1 MRLYGNR
8 NKIMFNKPAKN
19 CSLVWKLFL
28 LLLTVCN
35 SKTLE
40 SGNFASESS
49 ECNSLVIVST
59 LDGFLSVLDAS
70 KNGKVLWSL
79 ATNQLPLLQST
90 LNNIEVVS
98 GGLSFRLLPSLDGSL
113 YMYNEIVTQ
122 GIPLSVDSLLSSS
135 TKIGDDV
142 IVGSKDI
149 VTYGVDAKTGKIY
162 YSCSSYGCENFVT
175 PNNAD
180 KLVIRRVSQIVRAVD
195 LSTGNERWNVTVGEH
210 QLFLSNADV
219 KSMFNSKINYD
230 QACINSNIQIRV
242 IPPEG
247 IVYATLKNNL
257 EGVLWQQKFQS
268 PIAKIW
274 LLNKNNLEELSLFDP
289 NVVPA
294 LENFVETASSEFH
307 PTIESMIYMGY
318 YGSQRYIIP
327 SEEERHLLQL
337 YSQSH
342 MASTVPGRLYLA
354 TLAGHSYNLPLLESE
369 NTNCPSGGE
378 HCSLCSA
385 SDVSTILQ
393 EKQSPN
399 SGWYLYNL
407 KSGSALQK
415 WKQWDQEFSSMSEAR
430 NRNSLSL
437 VDVWDWWKH
446 ALLLCV
452 VVAIIPQ
459 IILFSY
465 VFRKFTETEKKE
477 SRSRTT
483 SVTTKSQES
492 MTDLQQFTNEIK
504 SEFSSRFLKD
514 FIPVRCLGCGGF
526 GTVYESVNKVD
537 EQKYAVKR
545 IALPERE
552 YAKEKVIREVK
563 ALAKLDHPGIVR
575 YYNSWFEEP
584 PLEWL
589 DSLEASVFKKCG
601 SSCLST
607 GENMPY
613 GKCHGEFET
622 LSDCRIS
629 GGQQSNKTTSTPYNS
644 KHHWPRF
651 YKEESSAM
659 FNDADVDLTGK
670 ISSSQDNDN
679 QENSLEIVFQNSGD
693 QSLDSQNLKIES
705 SKLKQLT
712 SLRLSF
718 LQSLPSS
725 RSKNKKHNKEL
736 QTPTCVGKA
745 FLFIQMQ
752 LCQQDTLMDWLNENN
767 TGKRDESLMLD
778 WFRQTLLAMEYVHD
792 CGMIHRD
799 LKPTNIFFSLTGQV
813 KIGDFG
819 LAKECFSCEHCED
832 TADTLPL
839 STSGSNS
846 CIHTENVGTYLYM
859 SPEQETKFAYTFKVD
874 IYALGLIFVELM
886 IPFST
891 QMERVT
897 ILKNLRKLKLPNAIS
912 DCPIKSTFVK
922 KLLSHSADE
931 RPTCKEILQSEL
943 FISVAVRS

>member
-1 MRLYGNR
+1 
-8 NKIMFNKPAKN
+8 
-19 CSLVWKLFL
+19 
-28 LLLTVCN
+28 
-35 SKTLE
+35 
-40 SGNFASESS
+40 
-49 ECNSLVIVST
+49 
-59 LDGFLSVLDAS
+59 
-70 KNGKVLWSL
+70 
-79 ATNQLPLLQST
+79 
-90 LNNIEVVS
+90 
-98 GGLSFRLLPSLDGSL
+98 
-113 YMYNEIVTQ
+113 
-122 GIPLSVDSLLSSS
+122 
-135 TKIGDDV
+135 
-142 IVGSKDI
+142 
-149 VTYGVDAKTGKIY
+149 
-162 YSCSSYGCENFVT
+162 
-175 PNNAD
+175 
-180 KLVIRRVSQIVRAVD
+180 
-195 LSTGNERWNVTVGEH
+195 
-210 QLFLSNADV
+210 LSNADV

-268 PIAKIW
+268 PIAKVW

-369 NTNCPSGGE
+369 NTNCPSGSD

-393 EKQSPN
+393 EMQSPN

-477 SRSRTT
+477 SRSRTA

-492 MTDLQQFTNEIK
+492 MTDLPQFTNEIK

-545 IALPERE
+545 IALPERD

-629 GGQQSNKTTSTPYNS
+629 DGQQSNKTTRTPYNS

-670 ISSSQDNDN
+670 ISSSQEEDGDN

-693 QSLDSQNLKIES
+693 QIES

-767 TGKRDESLMLD
+767 TDKRDESLMLD
-778 WFRQTLLAMEYVHD
+778 WFRQTVLAMEYVHD

-832 TADTLPL
+832 TTDTLPL
-839 STSGSNS
+839 SSS
-846 CIHTENVGTYLYM
+846 
-859 SPEQETKFAYTFKVD
+859 VD

-922 KLLSHSADE
+922 KLLSHLADE

-943 FISVAVRS
+943 LTSVAVRS

>member
-369 NTNCPSGGE
+369 NINCPSGGE

-385 SDVSTILQ
+385 SD

-415 WKQWDQEFSSMSEAR
+415 WKQWDQEFLSMSEAR

-437 VDVWDWWKH
+437 VD
-446 ALLLCV
+446 
-452 VVAIIPQ
+452 
-459 IILFSY
+459 
-465 VFRKFTETEKKE
+465 E

-537 EQKYAVKR
+537 EQKYAR
-545 IALPERE
+545 ICQRE
-552 YAKEKVIREVK
+552 SNTRSESFGKV
-563 ALAKLDHPGIVR
+563 
-575 YYNSWFEEP
+575 
-584 PLEWL
+584 
-589 DSLEASVFKKCG
+589 G
-601 SSCLST
+601 SSGYC
-607 GENMPY
+607 
-613 GKCHGEFET
+613 
-622 LSDCRIS
+622 
-629 GGQQSNKTTSTPYNS
+629 
-644 KHHWPRF
+644 
-651 YKEESSAM
+651 
-659 FNDADVDLTGK
+659 
-670 ISSSQDNDN
+670 
-679 QENSLEIVFQNSGD
+679 SLLQFMVRRATAGMVGLFG
-693 QSLDSQNLKIES
+693 
-705 SKLKQLT
+705 
-712 SLRLSF
+712 SF
-718 LQSLPSS
+718 L
-725 RSKNKKHNKEL
+725 
-736 QTPTCVGKA
+736 A
-745 FLFIQMQ
+745 
-752 LCQQDTLMDWLNENN
+752 
-767 TGKRDESLMLD
+767 
-778 WFRQTLLAMEYVHD
+778 
-792 CGMIHRD
+792 
-799 LKPTNIFFSLTGQV
+799 
-813 KIGDFG
+813 
-819 LAKECFSCEHCED
+819 
-832 TADTLPL
+832 
-839 STSGSNS
+839 
-846 CIHTENVGTYLYM
+846 
-859 SPEQETKFAYTFKVD
+859 
-874 IYALGLIFVELM
+874 
-886 IPFST
+886 
-891 QMERVT
+891 
-897 ILKNLRKLKLPNAIS
+897 
-912 DCPIKSTFVK
+912 
-922 KLLSHSADE
+922 
-931 RPTCKEILQSEL
+931 
-943 FISVAVRS
+943 VAA

>member
-1 MRLYGNR
+1 
-8 NKIMFNKPAKN
+8 MFNKPARN
-19 CSLVWKLFL
+19 CSLVCKLFL

-59 LDGFLSVLDAS
+59 LDGSLSVLDAS
-70 KNGKVLWSL
+70 KNGNVLWNL

-175 PNNAD
+175 PNDAD

-268 PIAKIW
+268 PIAKVW

-369 NTNCPSGGE
+369 NTNCPSGSD

-393 EKQSPN
+393 EMQSPN

-437 VDVWDWWKH
+437 VDVKH

-477 SRSRTT
+477 SRSRTA

-492 MTDLQQFTNEIK
+492 MTDLPQFTNEIK

-545 IALPERE
+545 IALPERD

-589 DSLEASVFKKCG
+589 DSLEASW
-601 SSCLST
+601 
-607 GENMPY
+607 
-613 GKCHGEFET
+613 
-622 LSDCRIS
+622 
-629 GGQQSNKTTSTPYNS
+629 Q
-644 KHHWPRF
+644 
-651 YKEESSAM
+651 
-659 FNDADVDLTGK
+659 
-670 ISSSQDNDN
+670 
-679 QENSLEIVFQNSGD
+679 
-693 QSLDSQNLKIES
+693 
-705 SKLKQLT
+705 
-712 SLRLSF
+712 
-718 LQSLPSS
+718 
-725 RSKNKKHNKEL
+725 
-736 QTPTCVGKA
+736 
-745 FLFIQMQ
+745 
-752 LCQQDTLMDWLNENN
+752 
-767 TGKRDESLMLD
+767 
-778 WFRQTLLAMEYVHD
+778 
-792 CGMIHRD
+792 
-799 LKPTNIFFSLTGQV
+799 
-813 KIGDFG
+813 
-819 LAKECFSCEHCED
+819 
-832 TADTLPL
+832 
-839 STSGSNS
+839 
-846 CIHTENVGTYLYM
+846 
-859 SPEQETKFAYTFKVD
+859 
-874 IYALGLIFVELM
+874 
-886 IPFST
+886 
-891 QMERVT
+891 
-897 ILKNLRKLKLPNAIS
+897 
-912 DCPIKSTFVK
+912 
-922 KLLSHSADE
+922 
-931 RPTCKEILQSEL
+931 
-943 FISVAVRS
+943 

>member
-1 MRLYGNR
+1 MLNE
-8 NKIMFNKPAKN
+8 PARN
-19 CSLVWKLFL
+19 CSLVHKLFL
-28 LLLTVCN
+28 LLLLVCN

-59 LDGFLSVLDAS
+59 LDGSLSVLDAS

-175 PNNAD
+175 PNDAE

-219 KSMFNSKINYD
+219 KSMFNSKINYN
-230 QACINSNIQIRV
+230 QACMNSNIQIRV

-257 EGVLWQQKFQS
+257 DGVLWQQKFQS
-268 PIAKIW
+268 PVAKVW

-294 LENFVETASSEFH
+294 LENFVGTASSEFH

-354 TLAGHSYNLPLLESE
+354 TLAGAKKFFSNSMQIYLFFFAPFDILTICHFWKAKMQIALQVVITVLCVQPVTSALF
-369 NTNCPSGGE
+369 
-378 HCSLCSA
+378 CSKCK
-385 SDVSTILQ
+385 IQ
-393 EKQSPN
+393 
-399 SGWYLYNL
+399 
-407 KSGSALQK
+407 SGSALQK
-415 WKQWDQEFSSMSEAR
+415 WKQWDQEFSSISEAR

-437 VDVWDWWKH
+437 VDVKH

-452 VVAIIPQ
+452 VVAFIPQ

-465 VFRKFTETEKKE
+465 VFRKFTETE
-477 SRSRTT
+477 
-483 SVTTKSQES
+483 TKIFERFH
-492 MTDLQQFTNEIK
+492 TD
-504 SEFSSRFLKD
+504 
-514 FIPVRCLGCGGF
+514 
-526 GTVYESVNKVD
+526 
-537 EQKYAVKR
+537 
-545 IALPERE
+545 

-589 DSLEASVFKKCG
+589 DSLEASW
-601 SSCLST
+601 
-607 GENMPY
+607 
-613 GKCHGEFET
+613 
-622 LSDCRIS
+622 
-629 GGQQSNKTTSTPYNS
+629 Q
-644 KHHWPRF
+644 
-651 YKEESSAM
+651 
-659 FNDADVDLTGK
+659 
-670 ISSSQDNDN
+670 
-679 QENSLEIVFQNSGD
+679 
-693 QSLDSQNLKIES
+693 
-705 SKLKQLT
+705 
-712 SLRLSF
+712 
-718 LQSLPSS
+718 
-725 RSKNKKHNKEL
+725 
-736 QTPTCVGKA
+736 
-745 FLFIQMQ
+745 
-752 LCQQDTLMDWLNENN
+752 
-767 TGKRDESLMLD
+767 
-778 WFRQTLLAMEYVHD
+778 
-792 CGMIHRD
+792 
-799 LKPTNIFFSLTGQV
+799 
-813 KIGDFG
+813 
-819 LAKECFSCEHCED
+819 
-832 TADTLPL
+832 
-839 STSGSNS
+839 
-846 CIHTENVGTYLYM
+846 
-859 SPEQETKFAYTFKVD
+859 
-874 IYALGLIFVELM
+874 
-886 IPFST
+886 
-891 QMERVT
+891 
-897 ILKNLRKLKLPNAIS
+897 
-912 DCPIKSTFVK
+912 
-922 KLLSHSADE
+922 
-931 RPTCKEILQSEL
+931 
-943 FISVAVRS
+943 

>member
-1 MRLYGNR
+1 MIHLICVYTEIIIYKNML
-8 NKIMFNKPAKN
+8 NEPARN
-19 CSLVWKLFL
+19 CSLVHKLFL
-28 LLLTVCN
+28 LLLLVCN

-59 LDGFLSVLDAS
+59 LDGSLSVLDAS

-175 PNNAD
+175 PNDAE

-219 KSMFNSKINYD
+219 KSMLNSKINYN
-230 QACINSNIQIRV
+230 QACMNSNIQIRV

-257 EGVLWQQKFQS
+257 DGVLWQQKFQS
-268 PIAKIW
+268 PVAKVW

-294 LENFVETASSEFH
+294 LENFVGTASSEFH

-354 TLAGHSYNLPLLESE
+354 TLAGAEKFFSNSMQIYLFFLLHFLFVLCIQDILTICHFWKAKMQIALQVVITVLCVQPVMSALF
-369 NTNCPSGGE
+369 
-378 HCSLCSA
+378 CSKCK
-385 SDVSTILQ
+385 VQ
-393 EKQSPN
+393 
-399 SGWYLYNL
+399 
-407 KSGSALQK
+407 SGSALQK
-415 WKQWDQEFSSMSEAR
+415 WKQWDQEFSSISEAR

-452 VVAIIPQ
+452 VVAFIPQ

-465 VFRKFTETEKKE
+465 VFRKFTETETKE

-492 MTDLQQFTNEIK
+492 MTDSQHFTNEIK
-504 SEFSSRFLKD
+504 QEFSSRFLKD

-545 IALPERE
+545 IALPERD

-613 GKCHGEFET
+613 GKCLGEFET
-622 LSDCRIS
+622 LSDCKIS
-629 GGQQSNKTTSTPYNS
+629 DGPQSNKTTSTQYNS
-644 KHHWPRF
+644 KHYWPRF
-651 YKEESSAM
+651 YKEESSVM
-659 FNDADVDLTGK
+659 FNDADVDPTGK
-670 ISSSQDNDN
+670 ISSSSSSAQDGDGGNE
-679 QENSLEIVFQNSGD
+679 ENSLEIVFQNSGD
-693 QSLDSQNLKIES
+693 ETSPDSQNVQIES
-705 SKLKQLT
+705 SKLKQLN
-712 SLRLSF
+712 SLRLGV
-718 LQSLPSS
+718 
-725 RSKNKKHNKEL
+725 L
-736 QTPTCVGKA
+736 QT
-745 FLFIQMQ
+745 L
-752 LCQQDTLMDWLNENN
+752 
-767 TGKRDESLMLD
+767 
-778 WFRQTLLAMEYVHD
+778 
-792 CGMIHRD
+792 
-799 LKPTNIFFSLTGQV
+799 
-813 KIGDFG
+813 
-819 LAKECFSCEHCED
+819 
-832 TADTLPL
+832 
-839 STSGSNS
+839 
-846 CIHTENVGTYLYM
+846 
-859 SPEQETKFAYTFKVD
+859 
-874 IYALGLIFVELM
+874 
-886 IPFST
+886 
-891 QMERVT
+891 
-897 ILKNLRKLKLPNAIS
+897 
-912 DCPIKSTFVK
+912 
-922 KLLSHSADE
+922 HS
-931 RPTCKEILQSEL
+931 S
-943 FISVAVRS
+943 

>member
-1 MRLYGNR
+1 
-8 NKIMFNKPAKN
+8 MFNKPARN
-19 CSLVWKLFL
+19 CSLVCKLFL

-59 LDGFLSVLDAS
+59 LDGSLSVLDAS
-70 KNGKVLWSL
+70 KNGNVLWNL

-175 PNNAD
+175 PNDAD

-268 PIAKIW
+268 PIAKVW

-342 MASTVPGRLYLA
+342 MASTGILIICHFWKVKIQIALQVVITVLYVQ
-354 TLAGHSYNLPLLESE
+354 PVM
-369 NTNCPSGGE
+369 
-378 HCSLCSA
+378 SA
-385 SDVSTILQ
+385 LFCRKCKVQ
-393 EKQSPN
+393 
-399 SGWYLYNL
+399 
-407 KSGSALQK
+407 SGSALQK

-437 VDVWDWWKH
+437 VDVKH

-465 VFRKFTETEKKE
+465 VFRKFTETEKKI
-477 SRSRTT
+477 SYR
-483 SVTTKSQES
+483 
-492 MTDLQQFTNEIK
+492 D
-504 SEFSSRFLKD
+504 
-514 FIPVRCLGCGGF
+514 
-526 GTVYESVNKVD
+526 
-537 EQKYAVKR
+537 
-545 IALPERE
+545 

-589 DSLEASVFKKCG
+589 DSLEASW
-601 SSCLST
+601 
-607 GENMPY
+607 
-613 GKCHGEFET
+613 
-622 LSDCRIS
+622 
-629 GGQQSNKTTSTPYNS
+629 Q
-644 KHHWPRF
+644 
-651 YKEESSAM
+651 
-659 FNDADVDLTGK
+659 
-670 ISSSQDNDN
+670 
-679 QENSLEIVFQNSGD
+679 
-693 QSLDSQNLKIES
+693 
-705 SKLKQLT
+705 
-712 SLRLSF
+712 
-718 LQSLPSS
+718 
-725 RSKNKKHNKEL
+725 
-736 QTPTCVGKA
+736 
-745 FLFIQMQ
+745 
-752 LCQQDTLMDWLNENN
+752 
-767 TGKRDESLMLD
+767 
-778 WFRQTLLAMEYVHD
+778 
-792 CGMIHRD
+792 
-799 LKPTNIFFSLTGQV
+799 
-813 KIGDFG
+813 
-819 LAKECFSCEHCED
+819 
-832 TADTLPL
+832 
-839 STSGSNS
+839 
-846 CIHTENVGTYLYM
+846 
-859 SPEQETKFAYTFKVD
+859 
-874 IYALGLIFVELM
+874 
-886 IPFST
+886 
-891 QMERVT
+891 
-897 ILKNLRKLKLPNAIS
+897 
-912 DCPIKSTFVK
+912 
-922 KLLSHSADE
+922 
-931 RPTCKEILQSEL
+931 
-943 FISVAVRS
+943 

>member
-354 TLAGHSYNLPLLESE
+354 TLA
-369 NTNCPSGGE
+369 
-378 HCSLCSA
+378 
-385 SDVSTILQ
+385 D
-393 EKQSPN
+393 

-415 WKQWDQEFSSMSEAR
+415 WKQWDQEFLSMSEAR

-437 VDVWDWWKH
+437 VD
-446 ALLLCV
+446 
-452 VVAIIPQ
+452 
-459 IILFSY
+459 
-465 VFRKFTETEKKE
+465 E

-537 EQKYAVKR
+537 EQKYAR
-545 IALPERE
+545 ICQRE
-552 YAKEKVIREVK
+552 SNTRSESFGKV
-563 ALAKLDHPGIVR
+563 
-575 YYNSWFEEP
+575 
-584 PLEWL
+584 
-589 DSLEASVFKKCG
+589 G
-601 SSCLST
+601 SSGYC
-607 GENMPY
+607 
-613 GKCHGEFET
+613 
-622 LSDCRIS
+622 
-629 GGQQSNKTTSTPYNS
+629 
-644 KHHWPRF
+644 
-651 YKEESSAM
+651 
-659 FNDADVDLTGK
+659 
-670 ISSSQDNDN
+670 
-679 QENSLEIVFQNSGD
+679 SLLQFMVRRATAGMVGLFG
-693 QSLDSQNLKIES
+693 
-705 SKLKQLT
+705 
-712 SLRLSF
+712 SF
-718 LQSLPSS
+718 L
-725 RSKNKKHNKEL
+725 
-736 QTPTCVGKA
+736 A
-745 FLFIQMQ
+745 
-752 LCQQDTLMDWLNENN
+752 
-767 TGKRDESLMLD
+767 
-778 WFRQTLLAMEYVHD
+778 
-792 CGMIHRD
+792 
-799 LKPTNIFFSLTGQV
+799 
-813 KIGDFG
+813 
-819 LAKECFSCEHCED
+819 
-832 TADTLPL
+832 
-839 STSGSNS
+839 
-846 CIHTENVGTYLYM
+846 
-859 SPEQETKFAYTFKVD
+859 
-874 IYALGLIFVELM
+874 
-886 IPFST
+886 
-891 QMERVT
+891 
-897 ILKNLRKLKLPNAIS
+897 
-912 DCPIKSTFVK
+912 
-922 KLLSHSADE
+922 
-931 RPTCKEILQSEL
+931 
-943 FISVAVRS
+943 VAA

>member
-1 MRLYGNR
+1 MLNE
-8 NKIMFNKPAKN
+8 PARN
-19 CSLVWKLFL
+19 CSLVHKLFL
-28 LLLTVCN
+28 LLLLVCN

-40 SGNFASESS
+40 SGTFASENS

-59 LDGFLSVLDAS
+59 LDGSLSVLDAS

-142 IVGSKDI
+142 IVGAKDI

-175 PNNAD
+175 PNDAE

-210 QLFLSNADV
+210 QLFLSSADV
-219 KSMFNSKINYD
+219 KSMFNSKINYN
-230 QACINSNIQIRV
+230 QACMNSNIQIRV

-257 EGVLWQQKFQS
+257 DGVLWQQKFQS
-268 PIAKIW
+268 PVAKVW

-294 LENFVETASSEFH
+294 LENFVGTASSEFH

-369 NTNCPSGGE
+369 NANCPSGSD

-393 EKQSPN
+393 QMQSPN

-415 WKQWDQEFSSMSEAR
+415 WKQWDQEFSSISEAR

-452 VVAIIPQ
+452 VVAFIPQ

-465 VFRKFTETEKKE
+465 VFRKFTETETKE

-492 MTDLQQFTNEIK
+492 MTDSQHFTNEIK
-504 SEFSSRFLKD
+504 QEFSSRFLKD

-545 IALPERE
+545 IALPERD

-613 GKCHGEFET
+613 GKCLGEFET
-622 LSDCRIS
+622 LSDCKLS
-629 GGQQSNKTTSTPYNS
+629 GGPQSNKTTSTQYNS

-651 YKEESSAM
+651 YKEESSVM
-659 FNDADVDLTGK
+659 FNDADVVPTGK
-670 ISSSQDNDN
+670 ISSSFSSQDGDGGNE
-679 QENSLEIVFQNSGD
+679 ENSLEIVFQNSGD
-693 QSLDSQNLKIES
+693 ETSPDSQNVQIES
-705 SKLKQLT
+705 SKLKQLN
-712 SLRLSF
+712 SLRFGL
-718 LQSLPSS
+718 LQTLHSS
-725 RSKNKKHNKEL
+725 CSKNKKHNKEL
-736 QTPTCVGKA
+736 QTQTCVGKA

-778 WFRQTLLAMEYVHD
+778 WFRQTVLAMEYVHD

-832 TADTLPL
+832 TADTLPQ
-839 STSGSNS
+839 SSSGSNS

-922 KLLSHSADE
+922 KLLSHLADE
-931 RPTCKEILQSEL
+931 RPTCKEILKSEL
-943 FISVAVRS
+943 FTSVAVRS